1 MLTDYKHDFSIITI
15 VNKEKVYQDFKKS
28 LNQQQQVDY
37 EVIKVNNDNNQFKSA
52 RKAYNEAAKKQL
64 ESILCLFILILDS
77 WIKWPFTIF

>member
-37 EVIKVNNDNNQFKSA
+37 EVIKVNNDNNQSNISTKS
-52 RKAYNEAAKKQL
+52 L
-64 ESILCLFILILDS
+64 
-77 WIKWPFTIF
+77 